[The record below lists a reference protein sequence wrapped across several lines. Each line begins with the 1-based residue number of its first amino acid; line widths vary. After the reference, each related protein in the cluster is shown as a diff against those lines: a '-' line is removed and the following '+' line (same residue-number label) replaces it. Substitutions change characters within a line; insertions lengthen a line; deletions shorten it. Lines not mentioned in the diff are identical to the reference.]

1 LRMSAPR
8 SPRVSAPR
16 WPAPRPRPKAEGVR
30 PRGAAGPGPGPGAG
44 AGAGAGAGRGVV
56 RGRVL
61 GPMRGRARRCAA
73 LGGQWGGDAMKI
85 AVLGA
90 GAIGVATA
98 WHLAKQ
104 GSEVVALDR
113 QPPARA
119 GGGDEPRQGGRAAAW
134 HDLASDGAGRAAQ
147 RSNGC
152 SRSAGPG
159 SSGR

>member
-30 PRGAAGPGPGPGAG
+30 PRGAAGPGAG
-44 AGAGAGAGRGVV
+44 AGEGVGAGHGVVRRARAWPDAGQGAAMCGFGRTVGGRRDEDCRAGRGCD
-56 RGRVL
+56 RGRHRL
-61 GPMRGRARRCAA
+61 AFRQARERGRRAR
-73 LGGQWGGDAMKI
+73 
-85 AVLGA
+85 
-90 GAIGVATA
+90 
-98 WHLAKQ
+98 
-104 GSEVVALDR
+104 
-113 QPPARA
+113 PPARA
-119 GGGDEPRQGGRAAAW
+119 GDEDEPRQGGRAAAW